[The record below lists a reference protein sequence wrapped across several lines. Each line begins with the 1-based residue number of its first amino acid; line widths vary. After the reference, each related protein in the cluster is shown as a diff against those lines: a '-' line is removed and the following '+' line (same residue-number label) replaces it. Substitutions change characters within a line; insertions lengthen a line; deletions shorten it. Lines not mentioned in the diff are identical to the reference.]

1 MKPLTPT
8 RVMLALAGLLTL
20 LSMSW
25 TAWSVVD
32 LIGHTAP
39 ATPWPVAVAV
49 AVAVELVWVAV
60 VATEWQ
66 QIHRAGRAPR
76 ALTVTGWGVA
86 AATVVILAVHAM
98 LLSKVLLPLA
108 LVPLGA
114 KSLWHWA
121 LTSIGDVVRADLA
134 RRAEEA
140 EAQQRRADEAARRA
154 RELDTGLTEE
164 QRRELA
170 ERHRHAAYIRA
181 ITDADLEVLEAQAA
195 AQQRRL
201 EVEHR
206 LRMEEQ
212 QRAAELRMSRE
223 ECDAKLL
230 ARRAELERELMMA
243 RPVLGLPTA
252 PADNSDD
259 QEDDR
264 VLLAR
269 RREIARLIQHDPQ
282 VTAALWKDL
291 TRRLDDGPGGVP
303 AAATPGGAPGGGLAA
318 TPGGRTPEA
327 AGGTA
332 ADLGPEP
339 TATPGGATRR
349 RVWEAIQAHGPAV
362 STRWLATHLGLSRS
376 TVRDHR
382 NALEADGYEVYSEPR
397 SDD

>member
-1 MKPLTPT
+1 
-8 RVMLALAGLLTL
+8 
-20 LSMSW
+20 
-25 TAWSVVD
+25 
-32 LIGHTAP
+32 
-39 ATPWPVAVAV
+39 
-49 AVAVELVWVAV
+49 
-60 VATEWQ
+60 
-66 QIHRAGRAPR
+66 
-76 ALTVTGWGVA
+76 
-86 AATVVILAVHAM
+86 
-98 LLSKVLLPLA
+98 
-108 LVPLGA
+108 
-114 KSLWHWA
+114 
-121 LTSIGDVVRADLA
+121 
-134 RRAEEA
+134 
-140 EAQQRRADEAARRA
+140 

-269 RREIARLIQHDPQ
+269 RREIARLIQH
-282 VTAALWKDL
+282 
-291 TRRLDDGPGGVP
+291 
-303 AAATPGGAPGGGLAA
+303 
-318 TPGGRTPEA
+318 
-327 AGGTA
+327 
-332 ADLGPEP
+332 
-339 TATPGGATRR
+339 
-349 RVWEAIQAHGPAV
+349 
-362 STRWLATHLGLSRS
+362 
-376 TVRDHR
+376 
-382 NALEADGYEVYSEPR
+382 
-397 SDD
+397 